1 MSKISE
7 DRRKTFTERE
17 RMVVAALCK
26 GMTNKQIASEL
37 GISENTV
44 KVHLRHVMQMLNAR
58 NRTAVAILGSPLL

>member
-17 RMVVAALCK
+17 RMVVAAVCK